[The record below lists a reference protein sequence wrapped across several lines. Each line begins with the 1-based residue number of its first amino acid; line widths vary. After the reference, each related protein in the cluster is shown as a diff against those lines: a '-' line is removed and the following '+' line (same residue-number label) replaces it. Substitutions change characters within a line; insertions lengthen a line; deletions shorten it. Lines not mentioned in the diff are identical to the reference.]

1 MFAAMF
7 PVLAISHL
15 CYRYVSDNFP
25 KVVTFEDCSGALK
38 GVADN
43 WNSLTDDEKAVR

>member
-1 MFAAMF
+1 MF
-7 PVLAISHL
+7 PVLTISHF